1 MADLPVGNEV
11 VLTGATAVTLLAA
24 PGASTQRVVP
34 KSGASVYNRDTDPR
48 DITFQVNKG
57 GTKSILWKAAGVVAG
72 GTAVLPKVVVLDAT
86 NESLEVLTDGAAAT
100 TEPVATVAAMETT

>member
-1 MADLPVGNEV
+1 MADLPVGNEIP
-11 VLTGATAVTLLAA
+11 LTGSTPVALLAA
-24 PGASTQRVVP
+24 PAASTQRVVP
-34 KSGASVYNRDTDPR
+34 KNGASVYNRDTVAH

-57 GTKSILWKAAGVVAG
+57 GTRSILWKATGVAVG

-86 NESLEVLTDGAAAT
+86 NESLEVLSDAGATT